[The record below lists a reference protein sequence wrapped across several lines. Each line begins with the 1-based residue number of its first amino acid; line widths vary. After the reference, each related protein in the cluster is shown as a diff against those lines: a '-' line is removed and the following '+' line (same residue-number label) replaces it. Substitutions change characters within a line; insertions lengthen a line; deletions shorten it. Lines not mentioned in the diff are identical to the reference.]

1 MEEVGS
7 WRPTGRASTLGRRRG
22 ARRRNPAWAHG
33 CLRQCSHQPAR
44 QQKEAAIVASTF
56 RSVPRRPPC
65 AAVSASNDRP
75 TDEMPDELTAL
86 FAAVQAIYEMT
97 VALRDGDEMTF
108 KIAFKN
114 RRGKLV
120 SHVKLEIDDRVRAY
134 LRPIAEAE
142 ADTERPS

>member
-1 MEEVGS
+1 
-7 WRPTGRASTLGRRRG
+7 
-22 ARRRNPAWAHG
+22 
-33 CLRQCSHQPAR
+33 
-44 QQKEAAIVASTF
+44 
-56 RSVPRRPPC
+56 
-65 AAVSASNDRP
+65 VSAWNDRP
-75 TDEMPDELTAL
+75 TDEMPDELRAL

-134 LRPIAEAE
+134 LRPIAGAE